1 MSTDSANSRHE
12 RYFRRNRR
20 LRSEQCSRASADRSR
35 DGRARAIQKEGW
47 MTQSPLVLIVDDAAD
62 NREIYA
68 EYLRFRG
75 YRTIEAA
82 TGSDAIST
90 MREHCP
96 EVVLLD
102 LKLPDIDGM
111 EVSRRLRATREGSGA
126 KIIALSACV
135 FPDDVAGALESGCH
149 AFLQKPCL
157 PDVVVSEIERLLQ

>member
-1 MSTDSANSRHE
+1 MSP
-12 RYFRRNRR
+12 
-20 LRSEQCSRASADRSR
+20 
-35 DGRARAIQKEGW
+35 
-47 MTQSPLVLIVDDAAD
+47 SPLVLIVDDVAD

-68 EYLRFRG
+68 QYLRFRG
-75 YRTIEAA
+75 YRTLEAA

-90 MREHCP
+90 VRQHRP
-96 EVVLLD
+96 AIVLLD

-111 EVSRRLRATREGSGA
+111 EVSRQLRATGEGSGA

-157 PDVVVSEIERLLQ
+157 PETVVSEIERLLQ